1 MPHLSLFDRVKIV
14 YLFNKISNGVRD
26 KYSFISNQAKTI
38 YQISI
43 SESGVKR
50 LIKKWKNTNQVA
62 DRLKT
67 NVSKCLISKAGK
79 NFIKI

>member
-26 KYSFISNQAKTI
+26 KYSFVSNQAKTI

-43 SESGVKR
+43 LES
-50 LIKKWKNTNQVA
+50 
-62 DRLKT
+62 D
-67 NVSKCLISKAGK
+67 ISK
-79 NFIKI
+79 KINKDKS

>member
-43 SESGVKR
+43 SESGVRR
-50 LIKKWKNTNQVA
+50 LIKKWKNYTA
-62 DRLKT
+62 LYDPSLKRPA
-67 NVSKCLISKAGK
+67 LISSSNA
-79 NFIKI
+79 

>member
-26 KYSFISNQAKTI
+26 KYAFISNQTKTI

-43 SESGVKR
+43 SESGVRR

-67 NVSKCLISKAGK
+67 NVSKCLI
-79 NFIKI
+79 

>member
-26 KYSFISNQAKTI
+26 KYSFVSYQAKTI

-43 SESGVKR
+43 SDKR
-50 LIKKWKNTNQVA
+50 SSIKKSVFNCKKV
-62 DRLKT
+62 KMP
-67 NVSKCLISKAGK
+67 
-79 NFIKI
+79 IKLDCII